1 MSRSSRRIRF
11 ARPVPLS
18 LVVLSV
24 VLLGGCSN
32 VGLPSPVTSEGRQTS
47 DLWKVFMG
55 VAVVIGVT
63 VLAVLLYALTRSGRQ
78 TSARATSTDEQ
89 ASAALPSQRQYQ
101 LRVETLLVIIPT
113 IIVIVLLTLSART
126 TSAITKLSANPDE
139 TIEVIG
145 FQWQWQFRYPTHN
158 IVITGEPGTAPVL
171 MLPTN
176 RTVRLKLIANDVA
189 HSFWVPK
196 FLSKRDLIPGVRNEI
211 DVHVEK
217 NGTWSGVCS
226 EYCGLDHWKMNF
238 EVKAVDPATYDAWV
252 SKTTSAQA
260 KEQP

>member
-1 MSRSSRRIRF
+1 MKRL
-11 ARPVPLS
+11 ALS
-18 LVVLSV
+18 MTLASV
-24 VLLGGCSN
+24 ALLGGCASL
-32 VGLPSPVTSEGRQTS
+32 GLPSPVTSEGRRTS
-47 DLWKVFMG
+47 DLWTIFTT
-55 VAVVIGVT
+55 VAVIIGIIVIAALV
-63 VLAVLLYALTRSGRQ
+63 YALVRSGRQ
-78 TSARATSTDEQ
+78 SSQVSPERTTTSPEAHNGS
-89 ASAALPSQRQYQ
+89 LPSQRQYHVR
-101 LRVETLLVIIPT
+101 LEVIL
-113 IIVIVLLTLSART
+113 IVIPLLIVTVLLTLSART

-145 FQWQWQFRYPTHN
+145 FQWQWQFRYPTHS
-158 IVITGEPGTAPVL
+158 IVITGESGKPPVL

-176 RTVRLKLIANDVA
+176 RTVRLKLIANDVV

-217 NGTWSGVCS
+217 NGSWSGVCS

-238 EVKAVDPATYDAWV
+238 EVKAVDPAAFDAWV
-252 SKTTSAQA
+252 KTTAAAQQ